1 MGMDGSLTERLYGF
15 LEYHFNSAGA
25 SSPEGY
31 QDLFST
37 PAYRQGAV
45 YLLGE
50 HYLAIGGTYQL
61 HPLAPLSA
69 TLLHNLADH
78 SISISPGI
86 DYNIAQDIY
95 LAAGATLGIGR
106 RPLRDPPSADP
117 QLRSE
122 FGAYPD
128 MYWASFRVYF

>member
-1 MGMDGSLTERLYGF
+1 MRRL
-15 LEYHFNSAGA
+15 L
-25 SSPEGY
+25 SPKGY
-31 QDLFST
+31 QDLSST

-78 SISISPGI
+78 SLSISPGI
-86 DYNIAQDIY
+86 D
-95 LAAGATLGIGR
+95 
-106 RPLRDPPSADP
+106 
-117 QLRSE
+117 
-122 FGAYPD
+122 
-128 MYWASFRVYF
+128 